1 MEKELE
7 KMKEKLTWLLATEF
21 VTLEGLAKIHHQ
33 RKDDLKNAPLQETV
47 AASNAVDASMNSM
60 ALEESYLRGIICL
73 ARVLDLITPQEANIF
88 LDKINAF
95 WRKSDD
101 HE

>member
-7 KMKEKLTWLLATEF
+7 KMKEKLTRVLAIEF

-33 RKDDLKNAPLQETV
+33 RKDDLKNASLQETV
-47 AASNAVDASMNSM
+47 AASNAVDAAMNNM

-73 ARVLDLITPQEANIF
+73 ARVLNLITPQEANVF

-95 WRKSDD
+95 WRKGDD
-101 HE
+101 YE

>member
-7 KMKEKLTWLLATEF
+7 KMKEKLTRVLAIEF

-33 RKDDLKNAPLQETV
+33 RKDDLKNASLQETV
-47 AASNAVDASMNSM
+47 AASNAVDAAMNNM

-73 ARVLDLITPQEANIF
+73 ARVLNLITPQEANVF

-95 WRKSDD
+95 WRKGDD